1 MSIFDKAVDRRSSN
15 ADKWNKAAINDIC
28 GNPNAEAFWVADM
41 DLATSPLIKEALQR
55 ETDLAVPGYASHKN
69 MLPYF
74 ISFVNHKHGWQLDGA
89 NVTYAQGMLHAIS
102 LALNMFT
109 NPGDEVLLPYPVY
122 QPFVHLIQNSERVV
136 KRFDLTNECGTFT
149 FDREKYSLIS
159 KDCKAIMFCSPLNP
173 SGLVFKKED
182 LEFILKLAKERGQLV
197 LSDEIHSDLVH
208 PSAKHYPMGYVN
220 KDINATCI
228 TFMAP
233 SKTFNVAGEHCAFA
247 IFSDKEML
255 ERYKAVQKRL
265 FLGSEGYFAGT
276 LAEAVYSPENY
287 QFLDDLDKYLE
298 DNAELMRNFF
308 KAECPEVKMGNACA
322 SFIVFL
328 DFSEV
333 WPKILENSKKHPE
346 IYDNDHYILSHFLG
360 HYANLC
366 LNDGSWFGSGY
377 EAFAR
382 FNYGTSREEV
392 ISALNAIKKAI
403 NALN

>member
-1 MSIFDKAVDRRSSN
+1 
-15 ADKWNKAAINDIC
+15 
-28 GNPNAEAFWVADM
+28 
-41 DLATSPLIKEALQR
+41 
-55 ETDLAVPGYASHKN
+55 
-69 MLPYF
+69 
-74 ISFVNHKHGWQLDGA
+74 
-89 NVTYAQGMLHAIS
+89 
-102 LALNMFT
+102 
-109 NPGDEVLLPYPVY
+109 
-122 QPFVHLIQNSERVV
+122 
-136 KRFDLTNECGTFT
+136 
-149 FDREKYSLIS
+149 
-159 KDCKAIMFCSPLNP
+159 MFCSPHNP

-333 WPKILENSKKHPE
+333 WPKILEDSKKHPE